1 MALVIT
7 IDGAA
12 TAIDEGTLD
21 LAMVANGIDRL
32 SCAVSSDDGSIRPDM
47 DDPVTVTKDGT
58 LLFGGLVD
66 TPTEAGFMG
75 DGLAA
80 ITTGLIALDY
90 NQLPSFRLVTGT
102 FPGGTLASWLAWIL
116 PYLTPYGV
124 TLDPA
129 QATGPTL
136 PELVYDDTSLATA
149 FADVQRL
156 SGWTRDIDASK
167 VLGMYEPGT
176 VSAPFN
182 IIDGDG
188 HIDGDLEIEPSREAY
203 ANRVILKFT
212 EQARAAYAFLRATG
226 NFSDGETVTVGGR
239 TYTFQATLTDVNGH
253 VQIGG
258 DAEASLNSLAA
269 AITLGGTPG
278 TDYAASTTL
287 NPQVTAGWQA
297 ADMMKALA
305 LTAGAAGNSIG
316 CTHTCAAADWVTEG
330 NIPTVTLTFGADA
343 ALTNRVQAPDP
354 ATEPTAEQTAHGL
367 REVVVSKEDC
377 YDAETAASRAAAELA
392 WRLASVARTA
402 RYATYTDGLRPGQT
416 QTINSVIRHVNASF
430 LLTEVR
436 VQDVFSKLR
445 YQVTAVE
452 GTSVLGTFR
461 DDYEAWAGQSS
472 SSAGGVIGGTV
483 VSGPTR
489 RLYPLGGSGLESV
502 QSPTPTWVPGSPVRA
517 VIDPASAGSKVATVT
532 LRVRALDAGVSVRA
546 RLYNATT
553 AASAGEQVTAVTS
566 TSWTLVSFSVALA
579 SGLNEYEIH
588 LLPGAANAD
597 VAYAG
602 AYVEWES

>member
-7 IDGAA
+7 IDGVT

-32 SCAVSSDDGSIRPDM
+32 ACAVSSADGSIRPEM
-47 DDPVTVTKDGT
+47 DDPVTVSKDGT
-58 LLFGGLVD
+58 TLFGGLID
-66 TPTEAGFMG
+66 TPSEAGFMG
-75 DGLAA
+75 DGLTA
-80 ITTGLIALDY
+80 ITTRIDALDY
-90 NQLPSFRLVTGT
+90 NQLPGFRLVTGT
-102 FPGGTLASWLAWIL
+102 FPGGSLEDWLTWIL

-129 QATGPTL
+129 QATGPTI

-149 FADVQRL
+149 FADVERL
-156 SGWTRDIDASK
+156 SGWTREIDASK

-176 VSAPFN
+176 VAAPFN
-182 IIDGDG
+182 ILDGDG
-188 HIDGDLEIEPSREAY
+188 HIDGDLTIEPSRESY

-212 EQARAAYAFLRATG
+212 EQARAAYAFLRTTG
-226 NFSDGETVTVGGR
+226 NFSNGETAVVGGK
-239 TYTFQATLTDVNGH
+239 TYTFEAVLTDVDGH

-258 DAEASLNSLAA
+258 DAEASLNNLAA

-278 TDYAASTTL
+278 TDYAASMTL
-287 NPQVTAGWQA
+287 NAQVTAYWQA
-297 ADMMKALA
+297 ADMMKAVA

-330 NIPTVTLTFGADA
+330 NVPTVTLTFGADA

-367 REVVVSKEDC
+367 REVLVSKADC
-377 YDAETAASRAAAELA
+377 YDTATAESLAAAELA
-392 WRLASVARTA
+392 WRIASVASTA

-416 QTINSVIRHVNASF
+416 QTINSAIRHVNASF
-430 LLTEVR
+430 LITEVR
-436 VQDVFSKLR
+436 VRDVFSKLR
-445 YQVTAVE
+445 YEVTAVE
-452 GTSVLGTFR
+452 GTAVLGTFR
-461 DDYEAWAGQSS
+461 DDYQAWAGPSS
-472 SSAGGVIGGTV
+472 SSASASVSGGVV
-483 VSGPTR
+483 VASKW
-489 RLYPLGGSGLESV
+489 RLYPLGSGAAD
-502 QSPTPTWVPGSPVRA
+502 QSPTPTWITPSPVRA
-517 VIDPASAGSKVATVT
+517 AIDTASGGSTVATVT

-553 AASAGEQVTAVTS
+553 AAAAGEQVTAVTS
-566 TSWTLVSFSVALA
+566 TAWTLVSFSVALA
-579 SGLNEYEIH
+579 AGLNEYEIQ
-588 LLPGAANAD
+588 LLPGTANAD

>member
-7 IDGAA
+7 IDGVT

-32 SCAVSSDDGSIRPDM
+32 SCAVSSADGSVRPEM
-47 DDPVTVTKDGT
+47 DDPVTVSKDGT
-58 LLFGGLVD
+58 TLFGGLID
-66 TPTEAGFMG
+66 TPSEAGFMG
-75 DGLAA
+75 DGLTA
-80 ITTGLIALDY
+80 ITTRIDALDY
-90 NQLPSFRLVTGT
+90 NQLPGFRLVTGT
-102 FPGGTLASWLAWIL
+102 FPGGSLEDWLTWIL

-129 QATGPTL
+129 QATGPTI

-149 FADVQRL
+149 FADVERL

-176 VSAPFN
+176 VAAPFN
-182 IIDGDG
+182 ILDGDG
-188 HIDGDLEIEPSREAY
+188 HIDGDLTIEPSRESY

-212 EQARAAYAFLRATG
+212 EQARAAYAFLRTTG
-226 NFSDGETVTVGGR
+226 NFSNGETAVVGGK
-239 TYTFQATLTDVNGH
+239 TYTFEAVLTDVDGH

-258 DAEASLNSLAA
+258 DAEASLNNLAA

-278 TDYAASTTL
+278 TDYAASMTL
-287 NPQVTAGWQA
+287 NAQVTAYWQA
-297 ADMMKALA
+297 ADMMKAVA

-330 NIPTVTLTFGADA
+330 NVPTVTLTFGADA

-367 REVVVSKEDC
+367 REVSVSKADC
-377 YDAETAASRAAAELA
+377 YDTATAESLAAAELA
-392 WRLASVARTA
+392 WRIASVASTA

-416 QTINSVIRHVNASF
+416 QTINSAIRHVNASF
-430 LLTEVR
+430 LITEVR
-436 VQDVFSKLR
+436 VRDVFSKLR
-445 YQVTAVE
+445 YEVTAVE
-452 GTSVLGTFR
+452 GTAVLGTFR
-461 DDYEAWAGQSS
+461 DDYQAWAGPSS
-472 SSAGGVIGGTV
+472 SSASASVSGGVV
-483 VSGPTR
+483 VASKW
-489 RLYPLGGSGLESV
+489 RLYPLGSGAAD
-502 QSPTPTWVPGSPVRA
+502 QSPTPTWITPSPVRA
-517 VIDPASAGSKVATVT
+517 AIDTASGGSTVATVT

-553 AASAGEQVTAVTS
+553 AAAAGEQVTAVTS
-566 TSWTLVSFSVALA
+566 TAWTLVSFSVALA
-579 SGLNEYEIH
+579 AGLNEYEIQ
-588 LLPGAANAD
+588 LLPGTANAD